1 MVKNPPANARAS
13 GYAGLIPEL
22 KRSPRG
28 GNGNPLQY
36 SCLENPMDREA
47 WRATVCEVPKSW
59 TGLKDGARVCAHTDT
74 HTQSV
79 VIEENTCVSKT
90 NLIEIAEE

>member
-1 MVKNPPANARAS
+1 
-13 GYAGLIPEL
+13 
-22 KRSPRG
+22 
-28 GNGNPLQY
+28 
-36 SCLENPMDREA
+36 MDREA